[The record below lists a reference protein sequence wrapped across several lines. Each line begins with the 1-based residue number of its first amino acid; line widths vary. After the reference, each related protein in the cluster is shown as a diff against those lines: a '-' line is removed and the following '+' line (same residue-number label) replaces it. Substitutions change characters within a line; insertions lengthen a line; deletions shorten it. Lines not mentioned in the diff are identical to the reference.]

1 MRLRFEAETE
11 AVKFEVDV
19 DVVGDRS
26 GVRLGQTGSTLS
38 LSMRCWLID
47 GSSLD
52 CCSETV

>member
-19 DVVGDRS
+19 VGDKS

-38 LSMRCWLID
+38 LSMRGWLND
-47 GSSLD
+47 
-52 CCSETV
+52 